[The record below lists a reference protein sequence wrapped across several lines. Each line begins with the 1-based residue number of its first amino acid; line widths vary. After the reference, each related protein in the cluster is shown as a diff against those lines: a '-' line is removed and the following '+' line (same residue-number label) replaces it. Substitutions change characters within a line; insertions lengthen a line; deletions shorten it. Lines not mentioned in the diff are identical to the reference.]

1 MAHAHPLL
9 FTVGPCVLLISLGQA
24 LSQPPTNLQPVDRGL
39 ATTQAG
45 DAALWYDIR
54 ELGVEGRGWSDTAT
68 PYDRLPARA
77 KGVVRD
83 GVWGLSRDSAGL
95 YVRFVTD
102 ATAISARWT
111 LRSDSLAMTHMPAT
125 GVSGLDLYARQDGR
139 WHWVG
144 VGRPEK
150 APTNQEGL
158 VGGLPK
164 GPREFALYLP
174 LYNGVESVQIGLPP
188 EAALWRAPPWPI
200 ERAKPIVFYGTS
212 ITQGGCAARPGMA
225 YPAIIGRH
233 LDWPTIN
240 LGFSGNGQM
249 EVEVAGFMAEIDAAA
264 FVIDC
269 LPNIGPEQVTERT
282 APVVTKLRAAHPDTP
297 IVLVENIAYQ
307 AGAVIP
313 GVRQGYGAK
322 NGALRAEYGKL
333 IATGVKG
340 LYYVEGEQLLG
351 DDGEATVDGTHPT
364 DVGFLRIAAA
374 LEPVLRR
381 ALPSQ

>member
-1 MAHAHPLL
+1 MDHPRLMLL
-9 FTVGPCVLLISLGQA
+9 IVGTCVLPVSLGQA
-24 LSQPPTNLQPVDRGL
+24 LSQPPANLQPIDHSL

-45 DAALWYDIR
+45 DATLWYDIR
-54 ELGVEGRGWSDTAT
+54 ELGVEGRGWSDTASF
-68 PYDRLPARA
+68 YERLPGRA

-83 GVWGLSRDSAGL
+83 GVWWLSQNSAGM

-102 ATAISARWT
+102 ATAVSARWT
-111 LRSDSLAMTHMPAT
+111 LRSTSLAMTHMPAT
-125 GVSGLDLYARQDGR
+125 GVSGLDLYARQDGK

-150 APTNQEGL
+150 SATNQEGL

-164 GPREFALYLP
+164 GPREFILYLP

-188 EAALWRAPPWPI
+188 EATLWRAPPWPV

-212 ITQGGCAARPGMA
+212 ITQGGCAARTGMA

-249 EVEVAGFMAEIDAAA
+249 EVEVARFMAEIDAAA
-264 FVIDC
+264 FVLDC
-269 LPNIGPEQVTERT
+269 LPNISPEQVTERT
-282 APVVTKLRAAHPDTP
+282 APVVAKLRAARPDTP
-297 IVLVENIAYQ
+297 IVLVESIAYQ

-313 GVRQGYGAK
+313 GVRQSYVAK
-322 NGALRAEYGKL
+322 NAALRAEYAKL
-333 IATGVKG
+333 VANGVEG
-340 LYYVEGEQLLG
+340 LYCVEGEQLLG
-351 DDGEATVDGTHPT
+351 ADGEATVDGTHPT

-374 LEPVLRR
+374 LEPVLRK
-381 ALPSQ
+381 ALNAE